1 MDQAADN
8 PALLPERLIVS
19 AIVGTW
25 LLWLVGG
32 LYLAGPAL
40 GWILA
45 LILFWQAYVSPAGQ
59 RLSLPFAAIL
69 WGLAML
75 AMLIILWS
83 GHMTNGLGTGQ
94 TIKSSIGWAKGWALM
109 ALFVIA
115 GAGLNIKPDNIY
127 RAVCRLG
134 RITLLLL
141 PLFLLAPS
149 LGLPQTLYV
158 SPLKILGG
166 AGDEYFSVVLYTLE
180 PGTGAPRWQFFA
192 PWSPAAGMIA
202 IVHFLCALEEKD
214 WRWKLI
220 GIASSMAIIML
231 SQSRLAL
238 IAMVVIWPI
247 SWAITNF
254 RRPVVWGSGA
264 LVTMLAG
271 WMGPLLIQ
279 FAQQMQ
285 SEFAGARADSSR
297 VRETLGRIA
306 IERWENEAY
315 WVGHGIVENG
325 PHLVEYMPIGSHHS
339 WYGLLFVKG
348 LAGLLA
354 LLLPLL
360 LSAIAIILYG
370 NPPTR
375 RVGLSMLLVL
385 VMYSFG
391 ENLEVLAYLYWPAL
405 LIIGMA
411 LRTMPRVAYADLP
424 DNFQQTSSA
433 TR

>member
-1 MDQAADN
+1 
-8 PALLPERLIVS
+8 
-19 AIVGTW
+19 
-25 LLWLVGG
+25 
-32 LYLAGPAL
+32 
-40 GWILA
+40 
-45 LILFWQAYVSPAGQ
+45 
-59 RLSLPFAAIL
+59 
-69 WGLAML
+69 
-75 AMLIILWS
+75 
-83 GHMTNGLGTGQ
+83 
-94 TIKSSIGWAKGWALM
+94 
-109 ALFVIA
+109 
-115 GAGLNIKPDNIY
+115 
-127 RAVCRLG
+127 
-134 RITLLLL
+134 
-141 PLFLLAPS
+141 
-149 LGLPQTLYV
+149 
-158 SPLKILGG
+158 
-166 AGDEYFSVVLYTLE
+166 LE

-214 WRWKLI
+214 WRWKLT
-220 GIASSMAIIML
+220 GVASSVAIILL

-238 IAMVVIWPI
+238 IAVLVIWPV
-247 SWAITNF
+247 SWAIIHF
-254 RRPVVWGSGA
+254 RKPFVWVSGA

-271 WMGPLLIQ
+271 WMGPLLIR
-279 FAQQMQ
+279 FAQQLQ
-285 SEFAGARADSSR
+285 SDFAGARADSSR
-297 VRETLGRIA
+297 VREILGRIA

-360 LSAIAIILYG
+360 FSGIAIITYG
-370 NPPTR
+370 NPATR

-411 LRTMPRVAYADLP
+411 LKTMPRAEAPDLP
-424 DNFQQTSSA
+424 GSVLQINPA